1 MLIQCGTGGRI
12 KMIKS
17 GFLTRLLFPAERLAL
32 LCPAHCEDV
41 HQVLG
46 VCGETC
52 QGEVV
57 P

>member
-1 MLIQCGTGGRI
+1 
-12 KMIKS
+12 MIKS